1 MNEKILL
8 VDDEADFLDVLG
20 EFLSDEGYCTGR
32 AHNAQE
38 ALAAMEQESFHLL
51 LSDINMPG
59 MKGFELIK
67 EARRRYPFLKSAL
80 ITAYDVRDYI
90 NMAKDFDIGNII
102 TKTTPFNFEEVRLL
116 VRNII
121 TEEIFGLDHYV
132 KSVIR
137 SVAVSSSSAIETIIQ
152 DVVGS
157 MPTLRHQRK
166 FRQALNEIII
176 NAVYYGAKQ
185 ERGDRKDA
193 WPIDVE
199 LASDEIVTVSW
210 GADDEKIGVSVM
222 DQKGLLKKKDV
233 LFWLE
238 RNTTKGDDGLSKGL
252 LDDHGKGMFI
262 TRESID
268 RFIVNIKPGNKTEI
282 VMLNYKEGLYD
293 GYRPLWIQEI

>member
-8 VDDEADFLDVLG
+8 VDDEVDFLDVLS
-20 EFLSDEGYCTGR
+20 EFLRDEGYAASTAR
-32 AHNAQE
+32 NAQE
-38 ALAAMEQESFHLL
+38 ALELLQKETFRLL

-67 EARRRYPFLKSAL
+67 KVKQLYPTLKSAL

-90 NMAKDFDIGNII
+90 HMAKNFDIGNII

-121 TEEIFGLDHYV
+121 TEDIFGLEHYV
-132 KSVIR
+132 KSPIQSMKIKSSNEIEQVIQK
-137 SVAVSSSSAIETIIQ
+137 IINIMP
-152 DVVGS
+152 GS
-157 MPTLRHQRK
+157 RHKRK

-185 ERGDRKDA
+185 ERGDRKEL
-193 WPIDVE
+193 WPIDVK
-199 LASDEIVTVSW
+199 LAPDEEVLVSW
-210 GADDEKIGVSVM
+210 GIDDEKVGVSVI
-222 DQKGLLKKKDV
+222 DQKGLLAKKDV

-238 RNTTKGDDGLSKGL
+238 RNTTKGEDGLSVGL
-252 LDDHGKGMFI
+252 LDDHGKGLFI

-268 RFIVNIKPGNKTEI
+268 RFIVNIKPGTATEI

-293 GYRPLWIQEI
+293 GYRPLWIQEL

>member
-20 EFLSDEGYCTGR
+20 EFLTDEGYLVKTSQ
-32 AHNAQE
+32 NAEE
-38 ALAAMEQESFHLL
+38 ALKCLQKEKFHLL

-67 EARRRYPFLKSAL
+67 EVRRHYPKLKSAL

-121 TEEIFGLDHYV
+121 TEDIFGLDRYV
-132 KSVIR
+132 QGAVHSKSIATSDQIEEVIQ
-137 SVAVSSSSAIETIIQ
+137 AVI
-152 DVVGS
+152 DF
-157 MPTLRHQRK
+157 MPTPRHKRK

-185 ERGDRKDA
+185 ERGDLKES
-193 WPIDVE
+193 WPID
-199 LASDEIVTVSW
+199 LALTPEEEVVVSW
-210 GADDEKIGVSVM
+210 GGDDEKIGVAVL
-222 DQKGLLKKKDV
+222 DQKGLLTKKDV

-238 RNTTKGDDGLSKGL
+238 RNTTKGEDGLSVGL
-252 LDDHGKGMFI
+252 LDAHGKGLFI

-268 RFIVNIKPGNKTEI
+268 RFIVNVKHGRMTEI
-282 VMLNYKEGLYD
+282 VMLNYSEGLYD
-293 GYRPLWIQEI
+293 GYRPLWIQEL

>member
-20 EFLSDEGYCTGR
+20 EFLSDEGYGIEK
-32 AHNAQE
+32 AGNAEE
-38 ALAAMEQESFHLL
+38 ALRFLQGEKFHLL

-67 EARRRYPFLKSAL
+67 EVRKLYPDVKSAL

-90 NMAKDFDIGNII
+90 NMAKHYDIGNII

-121 TEEIFGLDHYV
+121 SEDIFGLDRYV
-132 KSVIR
+132 NGSVISR
-137 SVAVSSSSAIETIIQ
+137 TISTSAQIDEVIHAV
-152 DVVGS
+152 VNF
-157 MPTLRHQRK
+157 MPTTRHQRK

-185 ERGDRKDA
+185 ERGDRKEM
-193 WPIDVE
+193 WPTDIHLTPLEQV
-199 LASDEIVTVSW
+199 IVSW
-210 GADDEKIGVSVM
+210 GSDGEKIGVSVM
-222 DQKGLLKKKDV
+222 DQKGLLTKKDV
-233 LFWLE
+233 LYWLE
-238 RNTTKGDDGLSKGL
+238 RNTTKGDDGLSVGL
-252 LDDHGKGMFI
+252 LDDHGKGLFI

-268 RFIVNIKPGNKTEI
+268 RFIVNIRRCTKTEI

-293 GYRPLWIQEI
+293 GYRPLWIQEL

>member
-1 MNEKILL
+1 
-8 VDDEADFLDVLG
+8 
-20 EFLSDEGYCTGR
+20 
-32 AHNAQE
+32 
-38 ALAAMEQESFHLL
+38 
-51 LSDINMPG
+51 
-59 MKGFELIK
+59 
-67 EARRRYPFLKSAL
+67 
-80 ITAYDVRDYI
+80 
-90 NMAKDFDIGNII
+90 
-102 TKTTPFNFEEVRLL
+102 
-116 VRNII
+116 
-121 TEEIFGLDHYV
+121 
-132 KSVIR
+132 
-137 SVAVSSSSAIETIIQ
+137 
-152 DVVGS
+152 

>member
-8 VDDEADFLDVLG
+8 VDDEVDFLDVLS
-20 EFLSDEGYCTGR
+20 EFLRDEGYVASTAR
-32 AHNAQE
+32 NAQE
-38 ALAAMEQESFHLL
+38 ALELLQKETFRLL

-67 EARRRYPFLKSAL
+67 KVKQLYPTLKSAL

-90 NMAKDFDIGNII
+90 HMAKNFDIGNII

-121 TEEIFGLDHYV
+121 TEDIFGLEHYV
-132 KSVIR
+132 KSPIQSMKIKSSNEIEQVIQK
-137 SVAVSSSSAIETIIQ
+137 IINIMP
-152 DVVGS
+152 GS
-157 MPTLRHQRK
+157 RHKRK

-185 ERGDRKDA
+185 ERGDRKEL
-193 WPIDVE
+193 WPIDVK
-199 LASDEIVTVSW
+199 LAPDEEVLVSW
-210 GADDEKIGVSVM
+210 GIDDEKVGVSVI
-222 DQKGLLKKKDV
+222 DQKGLLAKKDV

-238 RNTTKGDDGLSKGL
+238 RNTTKGEDGLSVGL
-252 LDDHGKGMFI
+252 LDDHGKGLFI

-268 RFIVNIKPGNKTEI
+268 RFIVNIKPGTATEI

-293 GYRPLWIQEI
+293 GYRPLWIQEL

>member
-1 MNEKILL
+1 
-8 VDDEADFLDVLG
+8 
-20 EFLSDEGYCTGR
+20 
-32 AHNAQE
+32 
-38 ALAAMEQESFHLL
+38 
-51 LSDINMPG
+51 
-59 MKGFELIK
+59 
-67 EARRRYPFLKSAL
+67 LKSAL

>member
-8 VDDEADFLDVLG
+8 VDDEVDFLDVLS
-20 EFLSDEGYCTGR
+20 EFLRDEGYAASTARNGM
-32 AHNAQE
+32 E
-38 ALAAMEQESFHLL
+38 ALEILQKETFKLL

-67 EARRRYPFLKSAL
+67 KVRELYPTLKSAL

-90 NMAKDFDIGNII
+90 NMAKNYDIGNII

-121 TEEIFGLDHYV
+121 TEDIFGLDHYV
-132 KSVIR
+132 SSPIHSMKIKSSDEIEEVIHK
-137 SVAVSSSSAIETIIQ
+137 IINIMP
-152 DVVGS
+152 GS
-157 MPTLRHQRK
+157 RHKRK

-176 NAVYYGAKQ
+176 NAVYYGARQ
-185 ERGDRKDA
+185 ERGDQKEL
-193 WPIDVE
+193 WPVDVK
-199 LASDEIVTVSW
+199 LAPNEEVQISW
-210 GADDEKIGVSVM
+210 GIDDEKVGVSVM
-222 DQKGLLKKKDV
+222 DQKGLLAKKDV

-238 RNTTKGDDGLSKGL
+238 RNTTKGEDGLSVGL
-252 LDDHGKGMFI
+252 LDDHGKGLFI

-268 RFIVNIKPGNKTEI
+268 RFIVNIKRGSSTEI

-293 GYRPLWIQEI
+293 GYRPLWIQEL

>member
-20 EFLSDEGYCTGR
+20 EFLSDEGYCTSR

-268 RFIVNIKPGNKTEI
+268 RFIVNIKPGKKTEI

>member
-8 VDDEADFLDVLG
+8 VDDEVDFLDVLS
-20 EFLSDEGYCTGR
+20 EFLRDEGYCADTAR
-32 AHNAQE
+32 NAQE
-38 ALAAMEQESFHLL
+38 ALEKLRQEEFKLI

-67 EARRRYPFLKSAL
+67 EVKRSYPALKSAL

-90 NMAKDFDIGNII
+90 NMAKNYDIGNII

-121 TEEIFGLDHYV
+121 TEDIFGLEHYIKNNV
-132 KSVIR
+132 DSMMIR
-137 SVAVSSSSAIETIIQ
+137 SSNEIEEVIHTILDIMP
-152 DVVGS
+152 GS
-157 MPTLRHQRK
+157 RHKRK

-185 ERGDRKDA
+185 ERGDQKEL
-193 WPIDVE
+193 WPIDVKLE
-199 LASDEIVTVSW
+199 PSEEVRVSW
-210 GADDEKIGVSVM
+210 GIDDEKVGVSVM
-222 DQKGLLKKKDV
+222 DQKGLLSKKDV

-238 RNTTKGDDGLSKGL
+238 RNTTKGDDGLSVGI
-252 LDDHGKGMFI
+252 LDDHGKGLFI

-268 RFIVNIKPGNKTEI
+268 RFIVNIKRKNKTEI

>member
-8 VDDEADFLDVLG
+8 VDDEVDFLDVLS
-20 EFLSDEGYCTGR
+20 EFLRDEGYAASTAR
-32 AHNAQE
+32 NAQE
-38 ALAAMEQESFHLL
+38 ALELLQKETFRLL

-67 EARRRYPFLKSAL
+67 KVKQLYPTLKSAL

-90 NMAKDFDIGNII
+90 HMAKNFDIGNII

-121 TEEIFGLDHYV
+121 TEDIFGLEHYV
-132 KSVIR
+132 KSPIQSMKIKSSNEIEQVIQK
-137 SVAVSSSSAIETIIQ
+137 IINIMP
-152 DVVGS
+152 GS
-157 MPTLRHQRK
+157 RHKRK

-185 ERGDRKDA
+185 ERGDQKEL
-193 WPIDVE
+193 WPIDVK
-199 LASDEIVTVSW
+199 LAPDEEVLVSW
-210 GADDEKIGVSVM
+210 GIDDEKVGVSVI
-222 DQKGLLKKKDV
+222 DQKGLLAKKDV

-238 RNTTKGDDGLSKGL
+238 RNTTKGEDGLSVGL
-252 LDDHGKGMFI
+252 LDDHGKGLFI

-268 RFIVNIKPGNKTEI
+268 RFIVNIKPGTATEI

-293 GYRPLWIQEI
+293 GYRPLWIQEL